1 MASLLVVAGLEIG
14 VVVAGS
20 GHLAGTVA
28 PEVEVVVGLDFV
40 APLPRPELALAG
52 AVAEQQLF
60 GPVAGSAS
68 VVDSFDPV
76 VLDFPPVL
84 ELGAALPSVVRSF
97 AVDAGMS

>member
-40 APLPRPELALAG
+40 APLPRPELALAD
-52 AVAEQQLF
+52 AVVAQPFE
-60 GPVAGSAS
+60 PVASSAF

-76 VLDFPPVL
+76 VLDFPLVL
-84 ELGAALPSVVRSF
+84 ELGAALPFVVRSF
-97 AVDAGMS
+97 AVDAGIS